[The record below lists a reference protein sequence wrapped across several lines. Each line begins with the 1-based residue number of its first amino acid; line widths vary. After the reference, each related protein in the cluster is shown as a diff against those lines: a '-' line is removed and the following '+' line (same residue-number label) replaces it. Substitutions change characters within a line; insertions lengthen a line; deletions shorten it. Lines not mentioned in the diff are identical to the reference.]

1 MKRTFT
7 LILCA
12 ALMLAALDASAQ
24 FRVEGGYL
32 RPTLTS
38 TQDAVSR
45 SFTGNGFYGGVGADL
60 WLPVHGLSMDFGAYW
75 DYTVYKDFLGIS
87 GTKAEIHYVRVP
99 LRFKYTYHFSD
110 DFKVFAQAG
119 PGVTYAVIGKMGYQ
133 EGGISVSG
141 DLYDEDDHRFD
152 IQAGGEAGVKLF
164 GHFSVRVG
172 YDWGLMNQGDDD
184 VPVRRNQLRAGVALE
199 F

>member
-1 MKRTFT
+1 MKRIFT
-7 LILCA
+7 AIISA

-32 RPTLTS
+32 HPTLTS
-38 TQDAVSR
+38 TQGAVSR
-45 SFTGNGFYGGVGADL
+45 SFSGNGFYGGIGADL

-75 DYTVYKDFLGIS
+75 DYTVYKDFLGFAGS
-87 GTKAEIHYVRVP
+87 KVEIQYVRIP

-110 DFKVFAQAG
+110 DFKIFAMAG
-119 PGVTYAVIGKMGYQ
+119 PGVTYAVVGKMGYQ
-133 EGGISVSG
+133 EDGLSVKG
-141 DLYDEDDHRFD
+141 DLYDDDDHRFD
-152 IQAGGEAGVKLF
+152 VQVGGEAGVKLF
-164 GHFSVRVG
+164 EHLSIKAG

-184 VPVRRNQLRAGVALE
+184 IPVKRNLLHAGVALE